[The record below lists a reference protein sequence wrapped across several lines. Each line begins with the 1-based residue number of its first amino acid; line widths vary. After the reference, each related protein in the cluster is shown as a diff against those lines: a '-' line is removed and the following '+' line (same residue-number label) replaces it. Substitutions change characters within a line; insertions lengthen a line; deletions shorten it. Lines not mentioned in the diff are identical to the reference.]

1 MSTPDP
7 VDDLLGAL
15 KPVEPPTDARPSAE
29 RAFLNHAAE
38 AKKSGAPAWRAWSR
52 WFEPALVAIF
62 VLIFL
67 VWAFQRVL
75 GG

>member
-1 MSTPDP
+1 MTTPDP

-15 KPVEPPTDARPSAE
+15 KPVDRPADALPVAE

-38 AKKSGAPAWRAWSR
+38 AKQRGAPAWRAWTR
-52 WFEPALVAIF
+52 FVEPALVAIF
-62 VLIFL
+62 VLIFV
-67 VWAFQRVL
+67 VWAFVRVL